1 MIPDQE
7 VLNMYQVFELPLLHS
22 VLHVSIV
29 RFFFY
34 LAKATQSDRRAVEQN
49 KTDTCETRLFS
60 ESKNFLPLEAVPAQ
74 LRMKL
79 HTSVA
84 FFISLK

>member
-29 RFFFY
+29 RFFY
-34 LAKATQSDRRAVEQN
+34 LAKATQLDRRAVEQS
-49 KTDTCETRLFS
+49 KTDTCGTRLFS

-74 LRMKL
+74 LRMRL